1 MRSGSESS
9 ARKRLVVASCAA
21 VLMLAAAACEKA
33 MFQPLD
39 GGQGGRGGGA
49 AAGRGGSAGGG
60 ASGSGVAG
68 IGGGGEGGTVAG
80 AGGGI
85 GGVGGTAAGAGGR
98 GGAGGSGGV
107 AGAAGSGGMAGGNA
121 GRGGTAGSAMAGM
134 GGGGASG
141 GTGGSA
147 GSGATDGG
155 GSDGPAAVT
164 PTLAGQ
170 IVITELMHNA
180 ASISDDLGEWFE
192 IYNPSPAVTYDL
204 FGCEARDL
212 NPPGKIIDT
221 HLLLPPLG
229 FKVLAVSATPGFTPD
244 YVYTTVATNPEVKF
258 DNQGADQA
266 QLFCGGVLIDVFA
279 YPLAVAAGDGR
290 AFNLDPDHFNAVD
303 NDSMA
308 NWCLSRNSMTGDAY
322 ENSGP
327 NYGTPGRA
335 NTQCP

>member
-9 ARKRLVVASCAA
+9 ARKRRVAASCVAVLLAA
-21 VLMLAAAACEKA
+21 VGCEKA

-39 GGQGGRGGGA
+39 AGQAGRGGGA

-68 IGGGGEGGTVAG
+68 GGGGGQGGTVAG
-80 AGGGI
+80 AGGV
-85 GGVGGTAAGAGGR
+85 GGVGGMAAGAGGR
-98 GGAGGSGGV
+98 GGAGGGGGV

-121 GRGGTAGSAMAGM
+121 GRGGTAGGAMAGM

-141 GTGGSA
+141 GAGGSA

-155 GSDGPAAVT
+155 GSDGPPAVT
-164 PTLAGQ
+164 PTLGGQ

-192 IYNPSPAVTYDL
+192 IYNPSPTVTYDL
-204 FGCEARDL
+204 FGCEARDA

-221 HLLLPPLG
+221 HLLLPPMT
-229 FKVLAVSATPGFTPD
+229 FKVMAVSASPGFAPD
-244 YVYTTVATNPEVKF
+244 YVYTTLPANPEVKF

-266 QLFCGGVLIDVFA
+266 QLFCSGVLIDVFA

-290 AFNLDPDHFNAVD
+290 AFNLDPDHYNAVD

-308 NWCLSRNSMTGDAY
+308 NWCLSRNSMPGDAY
-322 ENSGP
+322 EPIGP